1 MQSQKTSEKS
11 TSKTKAEKPKLGI
24 AVDGFCS
31 GNPGGGGYKGID
43 IATGKV
49 LFNVTFELCTN
60 NIAEYCA
67 CVHGLMYMKKNMS
80 DYGGGVWSDSNV
92 AIGWVIK
99 KKSNTSGPFSKLAN
113 EFLGRCDRWLIE
125 QKSYNYVTKWKTKQ
139 WGEIPA
145 DFNNK

>member
-1 MQSQKTSEKS
+1 MQSTKTEEKNS
-11 TSKTKAEKPKLGI
+11 SRTKVEKPKIGI
-24 AVDGFCS
+24 AVDGFCL

-49 LFNVTFELCTN
+49 LFNITFKLCTN

-67 CVHGLMYMKKNMS
+67 CVHGLMYAKKEMI
-80 DYGGGVWSDSNV
+80 DGQVWSDSNV
-92 AIGWVIK
+92 AIGWVT
-99 KKSNTSGPFSKLAN
+99 KKSSNTAGPFSKLAN
-113 EFLGRCDRWLIE
+113 SFLTRCDRWLIE
-125 QKSYNYVTKWKTKQ
+125 QKSYNNIMKWETKK